1 MKSYLTKLISLF
13 FAGILKITMSQTII
27 SSASNTASVSAF
39 TITYSPTPTFVPSIT
54 TMFSQVQSPSCS
66 PIPTFVSSITMV
78 SQLHSPYPSVS
89 YSPQTSI
96 IASPT
101 SSFYR
106 PVSASPSLIAP
117 TITND
122 DNVTFSKFY
131 FLYVGIP
138 AGMLM
143 FCLIGYILDM
153 RQKNAKLK
161 RMSALSS
168 VQTVNVARVP
178 LNKIP
183 PFSAV

>member
-66 PIPTFVSSITMV
+66 PLTTMV
-78 SQLHSPYPSVS
+78 SQVYSPYPSVS